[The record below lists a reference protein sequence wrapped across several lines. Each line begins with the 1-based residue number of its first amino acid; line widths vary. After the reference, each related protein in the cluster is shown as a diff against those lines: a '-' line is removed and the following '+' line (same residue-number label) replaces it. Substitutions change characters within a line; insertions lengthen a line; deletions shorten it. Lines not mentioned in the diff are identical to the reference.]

1 MKGWRKSWGGRPQG
15 MSAGRALRHP
25 LLLSHLGCSSRGR
38 VLLLPLHFPTIKIV
52 RAVWN
57 LTHQGS
63 QTPPTHGR
71 DLSLGKFLCTKGHSH
86 CPSTL
91 LEVCC
96 ASPSFLLIMRVWQ
109 EYGITCKKLLFL
121 YGSSDW
127 DGANGV
133 EWNNMQGLCSVVF
146 TSERCTAI
154 LHNNVHRMCPT
165 INVWDS
171 KKMRGPL
178 KVLLISLYCFAVP
191 PSTINHCLWHLQ
203 NGDRHKTLPQH

>member
-1 MKGWRKSWGGRPQG
+1 MKGWRKRWGGRPQG

-91 LEVCC
+91 SLGGVLCITIISTNDGGL
-96 ASPSFLLIMRVWQ
+96 A
-109 EYGITCKKLLFL
+109 GI
-121 YGSSDW
+121 W
-127 DGANGV
+127 H
-133 EWNNMQGLCSVVF
+133 NMQETIISVWFQCLRWGKWSGMKQHAGLVLCCIHL
-146 TSERCTAI
+146 R
-154 LHNNVHRMCPT
+154 
-165 INVWDS
+165 
-171 KKMRGPL
+171 KMHSHTTQQRTP
-178 KVLLISLYCFAVP
+178 YVP
-191 PSTINHCLWHLQ
+191 HH
-203 NGDRHKTLPQH
+203 